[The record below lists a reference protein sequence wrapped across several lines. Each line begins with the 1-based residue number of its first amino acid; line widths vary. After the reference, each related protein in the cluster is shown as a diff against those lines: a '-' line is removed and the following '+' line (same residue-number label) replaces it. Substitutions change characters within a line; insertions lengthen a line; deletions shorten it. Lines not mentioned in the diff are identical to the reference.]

1 MTANVTPER
10 SGLWLMAAGLVLLAA
25 SAGLM
30 GYNLLYREKRAADNT
45 EHVRAR
51 LQQEFIL
58 SEPLDADLREMQSVE
73 IDGTAYVGTVEIPSL
88 ELSLPVARDFSYE
101 TLDSSVCRYAGSVLE
116 QDMIIA
122 GHNYR
127 CHFKNIGTLA
137 AGDAVTFTDVT
148 GVEYSYAV
156 AQVEIIPG
164 TAADRLVWTEP
175 GLTLF
180 TCTYDGARRY
190 VVRCTPEE

>member
-1 MTANVTPER
+1 
-10 SGLWLMAAGLVLLAA
+10 MAVGILLLAA

-45 EHVRAR
+45 DQIRAQ
-51 LQQEFIL
+51 LQQFIP
-58 SEPLDADLREMQSVE
+58 SEPLDVKPAEMQSVE
-73 IDGTAYVGTVEIPSL
+73 IDGTAYVGMLQIPSL

-101 TLDSSVCRYAGSVLE
+101 TLNSSVCRYAGTVPD

-127 CHFKNIGTLA
+127 CHFKDLGTLVV
-137 AGDAVTFTDVT
+137 GDEVEFTDVT
-148 GVEYSYAV
+148 GRVSSYTV
-156 AQVEIIPG
+156 VQMEILPG
-164 TAADRLVWTEP
+164 TAADRLTWSEP

-180 TCTYDGARRY
+180 TCTYDGARRV
-190 VVRCTPEE
+190 VVRCAPQKE

>member
-1 MTANVTPER
+1 
-10 SGLWLMAAGLVLLAA
+10 MAAGLVLLAA

-45 EHVRAR
+45 DRVRTR
-51 LQQEFIL
+51 LEEEYIP
-58 SEPLDADLREMQSVE
+58 SEPLDTDLREMQSVE
-73 IDGTAYVGTVEIPSL
+73 IDGTAYVGIVQIPSL
-88 ELSLPVARDFSYE
+88 ELTLPVARDFSYE
-101 TLDSSVCRYAGSVLE
+101 TLENSVCRYAGSVLE

-127 CHFKNIGTLA
+127 CHFKDLGTLE

-148 GVEYSYAV
+148 GAAYSYAV
-156 AQVEIIPG
+156 AQVEILPG
-164 TAADRLVWTEP
+164 TAADRLAWSEP

-190 VVRCTPEE
+190 VVRCTPQEE